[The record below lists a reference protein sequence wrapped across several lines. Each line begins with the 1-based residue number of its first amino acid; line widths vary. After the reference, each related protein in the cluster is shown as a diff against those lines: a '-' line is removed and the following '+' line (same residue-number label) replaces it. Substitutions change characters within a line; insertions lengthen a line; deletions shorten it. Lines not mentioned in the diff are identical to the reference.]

1 MCNAKKEALD
11 YLNTLRRNRGFEV
24 TDDLQENITD
34 EKLQE
39 AIGKEYRK
47 EFIGEDNGSF
57 IANVPTRL
65 HCLML
70 KYLSVKLI
78 MYFRYL
84 IKN

>member
-39 AIGKEYRK
+39 AIRKEYRK

-65 HCLML
+65 TA
-70 KYLSVKLI
+70 
-78 MYFRYL
+78 
-84 IKN
+84 